1 MLLHQGLLD
10 APGARERPRLKA
22 MGYRQSK
29 AFETLSVRMLFLIGL
44 GTISNLGY
52 LLHLKSSGQF
62 VPLELERQGYKR
74 SGGS

>member
-1 MLLHQGLLD
+1 
-10 APGARERPRLKA
+10 